1 MSNTKVI
8 VSIVVAVVAVM
19 VVAFALTTLQQTRQA
34 QDAAAAQQQAI
45 QQALLEKQAQ
55 CVQMSNHID
64 QMQSSWWARNFDGN
78 QINELIGQYNAACT
92 NSTSQ

>member
-1 MSNTKVI
+1 MV
-8 VSIVVAVVAVM
+8 VVAVM
-19 VVAFALTTLQQTRQA
+19 IVAFALTTLQQTRQA
-34 QDAAAAQQQAI
+34 QDAAAAAQQQSIQQAI
-45 QQALLEKQAQ
+45 LIKQAQ
-55 CVQMSNHID
+55 CVQKSNHID

>member
-1 MSNTKVI
+1 M
-8 VSIVVAVVAVM
+8 AVVAVM

-34 QDAAAAQQQAI
+34 QDAAAAAQQQAI
-45 QQALLEKQAQ
+45 QQALIVKQAQ

>member
-1 MSNTKVI
+1 
-8 VSIVVAVVAVM
+8 VAVVAVM

-34 QDAAAAQQQAI
+34 QDAAAAAQQQAI
-45 QQALLEKQAQ
+45 QQALIVKQAQ

>member
-1 MSNTKVI
+1 
-8 VSIVVAVVAVM
+8 M

-34 QDAAAAQQQAI
+34 QDAAEVAQQQA
-45 QQALLEKQAQ
+45 LLVKQAQ